1 MSSHRPFTVVGHA
14 PAFLQAARNRP
25 LTARGEQRL
34 APLPVHARETIQ
46 ACAAAHG
53 VPLAELMDGSSR
65 RPVVACRDEIAYRL
79 NTKQPRSSIDEIAR
93 WLDRDPAGLMFAIG
107 RYAARGRQRRK
118 AA

>member
-1 MSSHRPFTVVGHA
+1 MSSHRPFRGVGYA
-14 PAFLQAARNRP
+14 PALLQAASHRP

-34 APLPVHARETIQ
+34 AELPVHARETIE

-53 VPLAELMDGSSR
+53 VPLGELMMGSCR
-65 RPVVACRDEIAYRL
+65 RLVVACRDEIAYRL
-79 NTKQPRSSIDEIAR
+79 NAKQPRASIGEIAR

-107 RYAARGRQRRK
+107 RHAARGRQRKK